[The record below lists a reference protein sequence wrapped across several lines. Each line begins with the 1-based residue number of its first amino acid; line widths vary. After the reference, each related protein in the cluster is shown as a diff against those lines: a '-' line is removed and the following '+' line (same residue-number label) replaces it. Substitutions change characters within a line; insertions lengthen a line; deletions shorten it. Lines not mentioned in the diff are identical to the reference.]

1 MLTQE
6 LESWINFTISGE
18 GEYRVGRVVTL
29 FISRY
34 KLEHNQIS
42 RSEVDKSEIFDLL
55 NLYLGDPDQ
64 EIQHTT
70 LQLIQ
75 VRSEDRVMKM
85 RMQNINFSNFH
96 HKQKL
101 GRLEHSMHMKTF

>member
-1 MLTQE
+1 MEGRLIRG

-18 GEYRVGRVVTL
+18 GECRVGRVVTL

-55 NLYLGDPDQ
+55 DLYLGDPDQ

-75 VRSEDRVMKM
+75 VSQAPRLSCQEEIFP
-85 RMQNINFSNFH
+85 QILFLSQNFH
-96 HKQKL
+96 FTKKL
-101 GRLEHSMHMKTF
+101 GR